1 MRFRRVKR
9 ILPIV
14 LILALTNGCRDA
26 GSTPEPEGVLEGQV
40 LLISKPGPIPIG
52 WIPPPLEMVTT
63 VIVLDAGKII
73 VKQTSTDAK
82 GTFSIPLSPGT
93 YYLRVKES
101 PIPSDTGPYT
111 ILAGERRTAEAHY
124 DNGMR

>member
-1 MRFRRVKR
+1 MPLRRFKH
-9 ILPIV
+9 ILPFV
-14 LILALTNGCRDA
+14 VTLALMGGCRDA
-26 GSTPEPEGVLEGQV
+26 GSAPAPEAILEGQV

-52 WIPPPLEMVTT
+52 WVPPPLEMVTT